1 MALKLKTF
9 RIGSEPKRGEGLRL
23 GVVRF
28 LPRGVQKK
36 DYQRLGLFDLWFPA
50 LAPSRKL
57 LAKRDQGL
65 FRRYRSDLLKS
76 SEKRQTLL
84 LLAEVAK
91 KIPISIGCYCEQES
105 QCHRSVLASLL
116 EEAGSG
122 KLPEK

>member
-9 RIGSEPKRGEGLRL
+9 RIGGEPRRGDGLRL

-28 LPRGVQKK
+28 LPRGVLKK

-57 LAKRDQGL
+57 LEKRDQGL
-65 FRRYRSDLLKS
+65 FRRYRSELLQS

-91 KIPISIGCYCEQES
+91 KIPISIGCYCEQEN
-105 QCHRSVLASLL
+105 QRHRSILASLL

>member
-9 RIGSEPKRGEGLRL
+9 RIGGEPRRGEGLRL

-28 LPRGVQKK
+28 LPRGVLKK

-57 LAKRDQGL
+57 LEKRDQGL
-65 FRRYRSDLLKS
+65 FRRYRSELLKS

-91 KIPISIGCYCEQES
+91 KIPISIGCSCEQAN

>member
-1 MALKLKTF
+1 MTLEVP
-9 RIGSEPKRGEGLRL
+9 RP
-23 GVVRF
+23 
-28 LPRGVQKK
+28 PRGVQKK
-36 DYQRLGLFDLWFPA
+36 DYQRLGLF
-50 LAPSRKL
+50 
-57 LAKRDQGL
+57 
-65 FRRYRSDLLKS
+65 RRYRSELLKS